1 MTSEKIIQRSLGVIS
16 LLSTIGMYISGVGIF
31 VMSVLITIEI
41 AGRYVFGFS
50 LLVVDEWSGYLLVI
64 VTFLGLAYT
73 MRAKGF
79 MQMEL
84 LTKRLT
90 PRKRNLLTIFLV
102 IVALSYSILID
113 YRLILIA
120 WSSYSTKYVSVSM
133 AQTPLYIPQLF
144 MPLGMMLLML
154 ELLREGFQSLYAVI
168 TDKSYRSQ
176 RREVSK

>member
-1 MTSEKIIQRSLGVIS
+1 MRSEKIIQRSLGIIS

-31 VMSVLITIEI
+31 VMSLLITIEI
-41 AGRYVFGFS
+41 AGRYVLGFS
-50 LLVVDEWSGYLLVI
+50 LLVADEWSGYLLVI

-84 LTKRLT
+84 LTKRLA
-90 PRKRNLLTIFLV
+90 PRKRNLLTVFLV
-102 IVALSYSILID
+102 IVALIYSILIE

-133 AQTPLYIPQLF
+133 AQTPLFIPQLF
-144 MPLGMMLLML
+144 MPLGMMLLIL
-154 ELLREGFQSLYAVI
+154 ELLREGFQSLHAVI
-168 TDKSYRSQ
+168 TDNSYYSQ
-176 RREVSK
+176 RRKASK